1 MTFAME
7 KKVKYAAIY
16 IKEPT
21 GGYSVSIPSLPGCFS
36 QGETLEEAKVNI
48 AEAIESHLESL
59 RVDGEEIPVPE
70 EELVSSVTVSV
81 PQPVTS

>member
-1 MTFAME
+1 ME

-21 GGYSVSIPSLPGCFS
+21 GGYSVSVPSLPGCFS

-59 RVDGEEIPVPE
+59 RADGEEVPAPE
-70 EELVSSVTVSV
+70 EELVSSITVSI
-81 PQPVTS
+81 PRAITS